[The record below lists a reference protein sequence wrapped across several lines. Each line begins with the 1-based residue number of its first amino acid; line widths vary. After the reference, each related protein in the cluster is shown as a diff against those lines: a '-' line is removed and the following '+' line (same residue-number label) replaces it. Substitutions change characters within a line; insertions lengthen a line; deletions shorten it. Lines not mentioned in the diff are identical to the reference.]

1 MRLSLLLPLLLGGML
16 CLGGPAPARAD
27 ENAKAQAK
35 ADAELKSS
43 LKHQRREQRNAQ
55 SDSRMDQILHPST
68 ERSFD
73 LSREKRFGSKDFT
86 GHESK
91 VVETKGAYQ
100 PQKFSAKE
108 YLTGSYHNDKSYW
121 MGDFKYSVGDA
132 NATPHSS
139 YLAQKKTFQTK
150 DAAVK
155 DAAGIKKY
163 TDSSTNLPTRE
174 YRGKESQRLNTALTP
189 EQATKNGYGGELR
202 EMRSVD
208 DVRALLNKSK

>member
-1 MRLSLLLPLLLGGML
+1 ML

-27 ENAKAQAK
+27 ENSKAQAK
-35 ADAELKSS
+35 ADAELKSY
-43 LKHQRREQRNAQ
+43 LKHQQREQSRKAAEQRNAPP
-55 SDSRMDQILHPST
+55 DSRMDQILHPST

-73 LSREKRFGSKDFT
+73 LSREKSFGSKDFS
-86 GHESK
+86 GNENK
-91 VVETKGAYQ
+91 VVETKGTYL

-108 YLTGSYHNDKSYW
+108 YLTGGYHNDKSFW

-132 NATPHSS
+132 NTTPHTS

-150 DAAVK
+150 DVAVK

-163 TDSSTNLPTRE
+163 TDASTNLPTRE
-174 YRGKESQRLNTALTP
+174 YRGKESQRLNTELTA
-189 EQATKNGYGGELR
+189 EQAAKNGYGGELK
-202 EMRSVD
+202 EMRSID